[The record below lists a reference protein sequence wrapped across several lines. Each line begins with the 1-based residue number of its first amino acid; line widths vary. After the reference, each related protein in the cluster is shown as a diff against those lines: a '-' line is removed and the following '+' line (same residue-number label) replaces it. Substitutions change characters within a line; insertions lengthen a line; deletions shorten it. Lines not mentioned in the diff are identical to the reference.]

1 MMINL
6 VDVGFRFFF
15 PYTNRD
21 TVFGAAPFAQFLRWY
36 ISSWKALLH
45 SWKFA
50 VLKDQFANTILQIQ
64 FSFSFED
71 TFTQQDV
78 VRKILTFVR

>member
-1 MMINL
+1 MVINL

-15 PYTNRD
+15 PILID
-21 TVFGAAPFAQFLRWY
+21 TVFGATPFAQFLRWY
-36 ISSWKALLH
+36 TSSWKALLH